1 MNGDLVEEGKAKA
14 AGIISVL
21 VGISAFIQLIC
32 GFIYLSKGGPE
43 GSGLWSG
50 IGLAVIC
57 GLGILVW
64 LRKNKTAMV
73 FFLVMNILWFI
84 VCLVQIIIA
93 FIAWVIWHFI
103 RKVVETNC
111 SQRGSTCHCQTEK
124 EEPWPVH
131 NCDDIRV
138 IESCFLAILIMSA
151 FSAILTLSGSIIGC
165 MGTCC
170 ARPAQPNVVVMQ
182 QPTGYPMVIQQTTA
196 QGYPAQGYPAQQPY
210 PGQQQ
215 VVMQPPAGA
224 GGPPPDYGLPPK
236 Q

>member
-50 IGLAVIC
+50 IG
-57 GLGILVW
+57 
-64 LRKNKTAMV
+64 MV

-111 SQRGSTCHCQTEK
+111 YQSGSTCHCQTEK
-124 EEPWPVH
+124 DEPWPVH

-196 QGYPAQGYPAQQPY
+196 QGYPAQQPY

-215 VVMQPPAGA
+215 VMMQPPAGA